1 MSQIYYRSITLSF
14 VLRMSSKEEN
24 GTTAHTPET
33 SSVDKHNALPGDAQV
48 VEVTNADYALALES
62 GPKLSATSPRSI
74 QLFLILLVAFMGS
87 MSNGFDGQVRHLI

>member
-1 MSQIYYRSITLSF
+1 
-14 VLRMSSKEEN
+14 MSSKEEN
-24 GTTAHTPET
+24 GATAHTPET
-33 SSVDKHNALPGDAQV
+33 SSVDKHNTLPGDTQV

-87 MSNGFDGQVRHLI
+87 MSNGFDGQVRHLV